1 MLPLRQYDAM
11 ERLILSPSAL
21 EDLRRLY
28 SYGWL
33 PGRIAHILN
42 RMHGLDLTPAE
53 IKHFCRYSKALLE
66 TEPEDAPEDE
76 PDNKPEEEPED
87 EPSQRS
93 ETDAP

>member
-1 MLPLRQYDAM
+1 MFPLRQYDAM

-33 PGRIAHILN
+33 PGRIAQILN
-42 RMHGLDLTPAE
+42 RMHSLDLTPAE
-53 IKHFCRYSKALLE
+53 IKHFCRDNNALL
-66 TEPEDAPEDE
+66 DADLDNAAENE
-76 PDNKPEEEPED
+76 PDCKPEE

-93 ETDAP
+93 EPDAL

>member
-53 IKHFCRYSKALLE
+53 IKRFCRDSNALL
-66 TEPEDAPEDE
+66 DAELDNAAENE
-76 PDNKPEEEPED
+76 PDSATN
-87 EPSQRS
+87 QRS
-93 ETDAP
+93 EPDAL

>member
-1 MLPLRQYDAM
+1 MG
-11 ERLILSPSAL
+11 RLILSPSAL

-53 IKHFCRYSKALLE
+53 IKRFCRDNNALL
-66 TEPEDAPEDE
+66 DAKLDDAAENE
-76 PDNKPEEEPED
+76 PDSKT
-87 EPSQRS
+87 SQRS
-93 ETDAP
+93 EPDAL

>member
-1 MLPLRQYDAM
+1 MLPLRQNDAM

-42 RMHGLDLTPAE
+42 RMHSLDLTPAE

-66 TEPEDAPEDE
+66 TEPEDAPDDE
-76 PDNKPEEEPED
+76 PENDT
-87 EPSQRS
+87 SQRS
-93 ETDAP
+93 EPDAP

>member
-53 IKHFCRYSKALLE
+53 IKHFCRDNNVLL
-66 TEPEDAPEDE
+66 DADL
-76 PDNKPEEEPED
+76 DNAAEN
-87 EPSQRS
+87 
-93 ETDAP
+93 

>member
-53 IKHFCRYSKALLE
+53 IKHFCRDNNVLL
-66 TEPEDAPEDE
+66 DADLDNAAENE
-76 PDNKPEEEPED
+76 PDSAT
-87 EPSQRS
+87 SQRS
-93 ETDAP
+93 EPDAL

>member
-1 MLPLRQYDAM
+1 MLPLRQNDAM

-53 IKHFCRYSKALLE
+53 IKHFCRDNNVLL
-66 TEPEDAPEDE
+66 DADL
-76 PDNKPEEEPED
+76 DNAAEN
-87 EPSQRS
+87 
-93 ETDAP
+93 

>member
-42 RMHGLDLTPAE
+42 RMHSLDLTPAE
-53 IKHFCRYSKALLE
+53 IKHFCRDNNVLL
-66 TEPEDAPEDE
+66 DADLYNAAE
-76 PDNKPEEEPED
+76 N
-87 EPSQRS
+87 
-93 ETDAP
+93 

>member
-53 IKHFCRYSKALLE
+53 INHFCRDNNVLL
-66 TEPEDAPEDE
+66 DADLDNAAENE
-76 PDNKPEEEPED
+76 PDSAT
-87 EPSQRS
+87 SQRS
-93 ETDAP
+93 EPDAP

>member
-33 PGRIAHILN
+33 PGRIAYILN

-53 IKHFCRYSKALLE
+53 IKRFCRDNNALLE
-66 TEPEDAPEDE
+66 TEPKDAPDDE
-76 PDNKPEEEPED
+76 PENDT
-87 EPSQRS
+87 SQRS
-93 ETDAP
+93 EPDAP